1 MDAVTT
7 TDEGNK
13 IARLKPLLVHMV
25 FDCLNWIGK
34 TEWIVLVFP
43 GLDQRHQH
51 IEAIAFRSA
60 AFRRHQALNVL

>member
-13 IARLKPLLVHMV
+13 IARLKSLLVHMV
-25 FDCLNWIGK
+25 FDYLNWVGK
-34 TEWIVLVFP
+34 TEWVVLAFP
-43 GLDQRHQH
+43 GLDQRHQY
-51 IEAIAFRSA
+51 IEAIAFRRA